1 MVRKRKNFI
10 QGGKLVMTYRENLER
25 LAKQSFERFINYIRD
40 DKNLYDMVE
49 ESEDEETI
57 IEVFYMGE
65 DEEEFLGRFYFNDN
79 GELLR
84 ID

>member
-1 MVRKRKNFI
+1 MVRRRKRIFK
-10 QGGKLVMTYRENLER
+10 GGRVIMTYRENLER
-25 LAKQSFERFINYIRD
+25 LAKQSFERFINYIRE